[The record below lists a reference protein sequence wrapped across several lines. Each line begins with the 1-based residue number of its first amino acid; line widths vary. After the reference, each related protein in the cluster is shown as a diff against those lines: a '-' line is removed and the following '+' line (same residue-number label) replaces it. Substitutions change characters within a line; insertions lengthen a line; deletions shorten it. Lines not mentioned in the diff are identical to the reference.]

1 MEPTVLEN
9 FIQNENVE
17 LLPDGIRVIV
27 NPAWIVAGEDRL
39 SYTTMIRL
47 VEYCREHHWKT
58 DVLSSEKD
66 KNVDSI
72 TKKIE
77 ATFEKPINV
86 GEQINISYKINRL
99 GNSSYTLKFE
109 ISDAIR
115 IDTRF
120 ATVFLICVFYD
131 SIRQEKINIPQ
142 TVRENLRRDMK

>member
-66 KNVDSI
+66 KMDI
-72 TKKIE
+72 
-77 ATFEKPINV
+77 
-86 GEQINISYKINRL
+86 L
-99 GNSSYTLKFE
+99 SSSF
-109 ISDAIR
+109 
-115 IDTRF
+115 
-120 ATVFLICVFYD
+120 
-131 SIRQEKINIPQ
+131 IRQFICGSEDKPVSIACISF
-142 TVRENLRRDMK
+142 VFS